1 MTLTG
6 ILKNILL
13 VIISVLIWRT
23 PITALQLVGYS
34 IALAGLVYYSLG
46 RDQIVSLYHTA
57 LAYAKGGYEAVRGG
71 SSSSDEEGGQQGGS
85 GGSGGISSSGVR
97 KVLIAGVAAFIVMAL
112 VGGFFYGG
120 TISSMLSGR
129 VQEVVGGS

>member
-85 GGSGGISSSGVR
+85 GGISSSGVR